1 MDLQDAL
8 TAGRFF
14 DEVSLSVKKIVFA
27 SFPGLTEEER
37 EEIDQDVKLKLLKMA
52 ARGKKIANPRSYIWK
67 MVYST
72 ALDIITRRSRAL
84 CLDDVVKTQR
94 TALAAHVDTLSP
106 EHLFEEKE
114 LLSLVEASIV
124 ALPPRRQTAVLL
136 HLQGLG
142 LEEIATYIGESL
154 NAARHLLYRGLDAVK
169 QELEAAYGK
178 ARRDRE
184 RAKEPGPRL
193 EWKRT

>member
-67 MVYST
+67 T
-72 ALDIITRRSRAL
+72 WDWRSF
-84 CLDDVVKTQR
+84 
-94 TALAAHVDTLSP
+94 S
-106 EHLFEEKE
+106 
-114 LLSLVEASIV
+114 
-124 ALPPRRQTAVLL
+124 
-136 HLQGLG
+136 
-142 LEEIATYIGESL
+142 
-154 NAARHLLYRGLDAVK
+154 RGRPSSGA
-169 QELEAAYGK
+169 
-178 ARRDRE
+178 
-184 RAKEPGPRL
+184 
-193 EWKRT
+193 